1 MNCGKL
7 VLVEVR
13 DTSVE
18 LLCESVFEAAA
29 DGTEY
34 FEWTIQLPVVSR
46 QMKCR
51 LMSTMSSR
59 LQVVAGTAL
68 FPCLRFYLLGIAGR
82 RCD

>member
-1 MNCGKL
+1 MNCGQA
-7 VLVEVR
+7 VLVKVR

-46 QMKCR
+46 QMR
-51 LMSTMSSR
+51 RRPVSTISSR
-59 LQVVAGTAL
+59 LQVVAGSAMFL
-68 FPCLRFYLLGIAGR
+68 CERFFMSEIAVR